1 VLRWWDLLLICQ
13 MAPLMP
19 GLLAGVVER
28 LRRELE
34 FWRWRRDYERFPER
48 TAVDL
53 AYRTTERL
61 EPVRLSAFSSVLIPW
76 PAPAVHQA
84 GAARAGNSSQ
94 LDLF

>member
-48 TAVDL
+48 TATDL
-53 AYRTTERL
+53 AYRTTETL
-61 EPVRLSAFSSVLIPW
+61 EPIRPSAFSLTPW
-76 PAPAVHQA
+76 PASAVHQA
-84 GAARAGNSSQ
+84 GAARAGHSSQ